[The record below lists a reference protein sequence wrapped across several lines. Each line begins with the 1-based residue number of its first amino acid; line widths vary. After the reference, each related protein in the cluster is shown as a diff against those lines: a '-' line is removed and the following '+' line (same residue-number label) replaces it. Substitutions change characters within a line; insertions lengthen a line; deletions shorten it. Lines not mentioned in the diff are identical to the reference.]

1 MDVCCIHYDSTED
14 DDLLSL
20 SSIESWI
27 TLLEAAELIND
38 SNTINVAAD
47 LEDGEVPKLMYHKTC
62 RTRYTLTRDLDKL
75 RKEVKENPE
84 NKRARR

>member
-27 TLLEAAELIND
+27 TLLEAAKLINY

-47 LEDGEVPKLMYHKTC
+47 LKMERSLNLC
-62 RTRYTLTRDLDKL
+62 ITRPAEHDI
-75 RKEVKENPE
+75 P
-84 NKRARR
+84 